1 MHNLLDYQNEI
12 IDYFHSD
19 IHQLSVI
26 QSLAPKFIV
35 EAPAG
40 YGKTKVLINKVVY
53 DLLGNKPKNHEKV
66 LMITF
71 SVNSTSKMKQDIE
84 KEICHLPDTLQKRI
98 KEKVKITNYH
108 GLARLILR
116 KYGVE
121 FSEKLLRLEE
131 LNVIDDEKVIHDY
144 SLSKEDKII
153 IDNYNEA
160 VKAARGD
167 FIHNNIE
174 EYNNV
179 IAKQLLSNNYIT
191 HNAIITLTIQL
202 LRENNELLVFY
213 QRLFTNIVVDEFQ
226 DTNHLNLMLLELL
239 LTDEN
244 VNLQIY
250 GDHLQRIY
258 GFIGTVPNLFDIFSE
273 KYECKY
279 YKLQTNY
286 RFKDNREML
295 MIDNR
300 IRSVASNTYNK
311 IGKTYSEYIK
321 YYETHQ
327 LEVHDVISRLKKCM
341 EENSQ
346 RKFAILVPQRGE
358 DVNVLIN
365 ELKYH
370 EISFYNALNIDVNH
384 KDYRLFHEICASE
397 FQKHFIGSAKVVK
410 SEINKWFQNVEV
422 RLESTEIDKDT
433 KSSYL
438 KLFNA
443 FVNSIVVDSTYR
455 KLTQKEKMEYI
466 LDVLLENGLSGYLSA
481 VKEDIQVLTIHSS
494 KGLEW
499 DEVFLMDMEE
509 GKLPS
514 WRGMCFDCDYK
525 SNCKIELNENNE
537 IVFIEQL
544 SVFYV
549 GVTRARERVNI
560 SASKKCARNFSKNIS
575 CLFDVLNIR
584 PKTKSRNVSN
594 FL

>member
-438 KLFNA
+438 KLFKA

-494 KGLEW
+494 KGLE
-499 DEVFLMDMEE
+499 
-509 GKLPS
+509 
-514 WRGMCFDCDYK
+514 
-525 SNCKIELNENNE
+525 
-537 IVFIEQL
+537 
-544 SVFYV
+544 
-549 GVTRARERVNI
+549 
-560 SASKKCARNFSKNIS
+560 
-575 CLFDVLNIR
+575 
-584 PKTKSRNVSN
+584 
-594 FL
+594 

>member
-438 KLFNA
+438 KLFKA